1 MFVQEIFVGVLFT
14 SKNRAREIFAAAKI
28 AVFVV
33 FKNKI
38 KKYTNYQGMINLQIR
53 I

>member
-14 SKNRAREIFAAAKI
+14 SKNRAREIFAAAKNV
-28 AVFVV
+28 VFVV

-38 KKYTNYQGMINLQIR
+38 
-53 I
+53 